1 MCVWT
6 LLTQEIDPEKETT
19 TLGKALKTL
28 RDLLDPKR
36 SDSVQSTLDDAVTAI
51 TTKDGVL
58 AKTVQEVVA
67 DTVRPLANEI
77 DKLAKEIRGQEAA
90 EEALEQTTKKGMCY
104 EEEVLEG
111 LQQWA
116 EFAGAE
122 VHHAGVDNKPGDIV
136 GKIPANGIIATPLV
150 TVIETRDRQ
159 SPAGRKVIT
168 DTLTKAMAEREASAG
183 LYLSKTRLGLG
194 AEIGEWADGIID
206 RGPFVACTN
215 ENLSLALRWLII
227 QRRIALNQ
235 DKAKEVDSAS
245 IQAQV
250 QRIRTSLDRV
260 KTINRKVTDVR
271 ASANDIQTEVE
282 AIRDEIK
289 SSLANVEDALRV
301 VAVPLSKKSPLSVV
315 GD

>member
-1 MCVWT
+1 M
-6 LLTQEIDPEKETT
+6 
-19 TLGKALKTL
+19 
-28 RDLLDPKR
+28 
-36 SDSVQSTLDDAVTAI
+36 DDQDAGGASGRCGC
-51 TTKDGVL
+51 TKDGVL
-58 AKTVQEVVA
+58 AKTVREVVA

-104 EEEVLEG
+104 DEEVLEDS
-111 LQQWA
+111 QQWA

-122 VHHAGVDNKPGDIV
+122 LHHAGVDNRPGDIV
-136 GKIPANGIIATPLV
+136 VKIPANGIIATPLV

-194 AEIGEWADGIID
+194 TEIGEWADGITD
-206 RGPFVACTN
+206 RGPFVACIH
-215 ENLSLALRWLII
+215 ENLSLALRWLVI

-260 KTINRKVTDVR
+260 KTINRKVTDLR

-289 SSLANVEDALRV
+289 SSLANIEDALQGCGLTSLQEVTVIGSRRLTRSGL
-301 VAVPLSKKSPLSVV
+301 AIQSGPLS
-315 GD
+315 GQC